1 MSLRDLLDEVLT
13 LQPNFTTD
21 AEDPSMVR
29 RRELVNKEI
38 PGWIAAEL
46 ASSFPKWHTEG
57 SGGRGTPA
65 LIPWSRYC
73 DHDRSPKAGVGWYA
87 VYLFS
92 ATGDAAYLS
101 LNQGTSPFDPI
112 RQRIIPLPDDVVTT
126 RTNWARSALTA
137 GGAAPATFDTIDL
150 RTTNGLGH
158 AYELGNIHGIRYSAG
173 SIPSDDQLRQDFSRI
188 GELLDRLYQID
199 DETAFIPGDVAP
211 EIVDAEV
218 AAVESAGHPRRAA
231 GQGSGLSHA
240 EKTAIE
246 DHSVKLAI
254 EHFKAR
260 HYTVQNTGKKK
271 SYDLL
276 ATLGSEKVYVEVK
289 GTVSRGEQV
298 ILTYNEVEHHLEVHP
313 NNALVV
319 VHSIDLDRKQ
329 TPPVASGG
337 TVVVHQPWQI
347 NVTMLRPISY
357 RYTTPPA

>member
-1 MSLRDLLDEVLT
+1 MSLRDLLNEVLA
-13 LQPNFTTD
+13 LQPSFTTD

-29 RRELVNKEI
+29 RRELVSKEI

-46 ASSFPKWHTEG
+46 ASSFPKWQTEG

-73 DHDRSPKAGVGWYA
+73 DHDRSPKAGIGWYA

-112 RQRIIPLPDDVVTT
+112 RQRIIPLPDGVVTA
-126 RTNWARSALTA
+126 RADWARSALTVD
-137 GGAAPATFDTIDL
+137 GSAPASFDTIDL
-150 RTTNGLGH
+150 RTTSGLGH

-173 SIPSDDQLRQDFSRI
+173 SIPSDDQLRQDFNRI
-188 GELLDRLYQID
+188 GQLLDRLYQID
-199 DETAFIPGDVAP
+199 DDTAFIPGDVAP

-218 AAVESAGHPRRAA
+218 AAVESAGNPRRAA
-231 GQGSGLSHA
+231 GQGSGLSQA
-240 EKTAIE
+240 EKTALE

-254 EHFKAR
+254 EYFKSKN
-260 HYTVQNTGKKK
+260 YTVKNTGKKK

-276 ATLGSEKVYVEVK
+276 ASLGSEKIYVEVK
-289 GTVSRGEQV
+289 GTISLGEEV
-298 ILTYNEVEHHLEVHP
+298 ILTYNEVEHHLKEHP

-319 VHSIDLDRKQ
+319 VHSIKLDRKQ
-329 TPPVASGG
+329 SPPVASGG
-337 TVVVHQPWQI
+337 IVVVHQPWQI
-347 NVTMLRPISY
+347 DVTMLRPISY
-357 RYTTPPA
+357 RYVTPSA